1 MLNSGV
7 GTEEE
12 LQREGEAGHAEESE
26 GGVRGKL
33 WIEVGHRGW
42 DRLDC
47 ALKEVQQ
54 KAQIIRSRDLIDFC
68 AANKCAFFRN
78 ILPSLYHLNS
88 IIIE

>member
-1 MLNSGV
+1 MLNSG
-7 GTEEE
+7 GDTEEE
-12 LQREGEAGHAEESE
+12 LHGEGEAGHAEESE
-26 GGVRGKL
+26 SGVRGKL
-33 WIEVGHRGW
+33 WIKVGHRGW

-54 KAQIIRSRDLIDFC
+54 KTQVIRSRDLIVFC